1 MNYWMTWYLTN
12 RTNASW
18 AGTCAKSAKVKP
30 GSSGFCDVV
39 LLLLDQ
45 APLAM
50 YATLLESLMQGLL
63 VKNVFGHNLLHPGG
77 QLSPGLVPP

>member
-30 GSSGFCDVV
+30 GNSGFGDVV